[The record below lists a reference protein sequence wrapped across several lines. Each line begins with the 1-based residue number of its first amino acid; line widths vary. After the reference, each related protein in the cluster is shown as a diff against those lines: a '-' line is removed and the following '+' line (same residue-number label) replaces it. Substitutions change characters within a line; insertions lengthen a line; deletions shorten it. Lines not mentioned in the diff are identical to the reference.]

1 MLIIYVID
9 MTANE
14 NVKTCF
20 SSFGYANSDFLV
32 GYALLLVKKKAK
44 RLALVGL
51 RVWLFFFLLSENL
64 QNPYSMYT
72 LQAVP
77 HGETTLPIHFQC
89 KESNEKLGVNV
100 VWEVEIQSE
109 TVVSN

>member
-51 RVWLFFFLLSENL
+51 RVWLFFFFYLVKTSKIL
-64 QNPYSMYT
+64 T
-72 LQAVP
+72 AC
-77 HGETTLPIHFQC
+77 IHYRRYRTVKQPFPFIF
-89 KESNEKLGVNV
+89 NV
-100 VWEVEIQSE
+100 RKAMRSSV
-109 TVVSN
+109 